1 MNAPEPTTMNAP
13 GPALTGR
20 AEWRSLSAC
29 RAEDP
34 DLFFPAAR
42 TLTIFVQLARAKA
55 ICARCPVTDECLRYA
70 LGTGQEY
77 GVWGGTSEEE
87 RKSMRRL
94 VRVGSR
100 PVLAGIAAGAG
111 G

>member
-1 MNAPEPTTMNAP
+1 MDAPQPTATDQ
-13 GPALTGR
+13 

-29 RAEDP
+29 RGEDP
-34 DLFFPAAR
+34 NLFFPAAR
-42 TLTIFVQLARAKA
+42 TVTMFVQLARAKA
-55 ICARCPVTDECLRYA
+55 ICARCPVRDECLRYA

-77 GVWGGTSEEE
+77 GVWGGKSEEE

-94 VRVGSR
+94 LRVSST
-100 PVLAGIAAGAG
+100 PVLPRVAAGAG